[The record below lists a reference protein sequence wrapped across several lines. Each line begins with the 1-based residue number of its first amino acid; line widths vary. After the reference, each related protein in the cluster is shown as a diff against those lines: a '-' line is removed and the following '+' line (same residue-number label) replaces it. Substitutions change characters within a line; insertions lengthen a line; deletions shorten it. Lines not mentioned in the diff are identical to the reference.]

1 MSIRMQKPRKNDTK
15 PNILLP
21 TLVKF
26 DDNFQE
32 WSLSFSLKQ
41 IIFILCNC
49 PGVVKSAEECFSL
62 LLSRIASL
70 NRI

>member
-26 DDNFQE
+26 DDNFRNGHFP
-32 WSLSFSLKQ
+32 SHLNKLFSYFVTVL
-41 IIFILCNC
+41 
-49 PGVVKSAEECFSL
+49 VVKTAEECFSL

>member
-49 PGVVKSAEECFSL
+49 PGGEECRRVFFTSPL
-62 LLSRIASL
+62 
-70 NRI
+70 